1 MEILNKYAA
10 GLPNL
15 MRWIRA
21 AFASGEKPA
30 MRAALGK
37 TPEQRK
43 AVAEFLAQKP
53 GGRK

>member
-21 AFASGEKPA
+21 AFASGEK
-30 MRAALGK
+30 LGYAGRPWK
-37 TPEQRK
+37 DARTTE
-43 AVAEFLAQKP
+43 KP
-53 GGRK
+53 L